1 MINFKVISNKIL
13 KSPTSKMAA
22 KFTGGNIIVALI
34 GAASA
39 IVYGRWIGPEI
50 LGEFNKYGILTG
62 YLTIGIIFVDAAFQR
77 HFPYYLG
84 KNQEKK
90 ALEIA
95 AVAHWWF
102 LILFLGGAIIFAI
115 LASFNLYIKDFRAF
129 CGWTVQILAF
139 GIMTYGLY
147 LGTLYRSN
155 KDFLKLNKNMLVT
168 AGIGIL
174 ALPLVYLFNFFGFAF
189 RKILQDLT
197 NLYMLKKHVPFV
209 AKPKFDKAILI
220 GLFKISLPLQIP
232 VYLDTKLLTASIGLI
247 ILNTQGEKALGVYAM
262 ALMFSGFLMIFSK
275 SLNQIV
281 TTKIALKYG
290 SNDNIKDTFMYI
302 IKPVLK
308 LVLVGILLLLG
319 FVITID
325 PTVAYFLPKYVDSIL
340 IAQILSLEL
349 ILALIRSPF
358 TLFTSSLMFKSLI
371 IQRGLKVLLT
381 FTLLLFFHDSLT
393 QIALVIIFSNFL
405 NVLYGYFVLYKTIKL
420 K

>member
-129 CGWTVQILAF
+129 WGWTVQILAF

-197 NLYMLKKHVPFV
+197 NLYMLKKYVPFV

-220 GLFKISLPLQIP
+220 DLFKISLPLQIP

>member
-1 MINFKVISNKIL
+1 
-13 KSPTSKMAA
+13 
-22 KFTGGNIIVALI
+22 
-34 GAASA
+34 
-39 IVYGRWIGPEI
+39 
-50 LGEFNKYGILTG
+50 
-62 YLTIGIIFVDAAFQR
+62 
-77 HFPYYLG
+77 
-84 KNQEKK
+84 
-90 ALEIA
+90 
-95 AVAHWWF
+95 
-102 LILFLGGAIIFAI
+102 
-115 LASFNLYIKDFRAF
+115 
-129 CGWTVQILAF
+129 
-139 GIMTYGLY
+139 
-147 LGTLYRSN
+147 
-155 KDFLKLNKNMLVT
+155 
-168 AGIGIL
+168 
-174 ALPLVYLFNFFGFAF
+174 
-189 RKILQDLT
+189 
-197 NLYMLKKHVPFV
+197 MLKKHVPFV

>member
-62 YLTIGIIFVDAAFQR
+62 YLTVGIIFVDAAFQR

-84 KNQEKK
+84 KSQEKK

-102 LILFLGGAIIFAI
+102 LILFLAGSIIFVV
-115 LASFNLYIKDFRAF
+115 LASYNLFIKDFRAF
-129 CGWTVQILAF
+129 WGWTVQIFAF

-168 AGIGIL
+168 AGIGLL
-174 ALPLVYLFNFFGFAF
+174 ALPLVYFFNFFGFAF

-197 NLYMLKKHVPFV
+197 NLYMLRKHVPFV
-209 AKPKFDKAILI
+209 VKPKFDKAILI
-220 GLFKISLPLQIP
+220 DLFKISLPLQIP
-232 VYLDTKLLTASIGLI
+232 VYLDTKLLKASIGLI

-262 ALMFSGFLMIFSK
+262 AIMFSGFLMIFSK

-319 FVITID
+319 FIIIID

-371 IQRGLKVLLT
+371 IQRGSKVLFT
-381 FTLLLFFHDSLT
+381 FILLLFFHDSLT
-393 QIALVIIFSNFL
+393 QIVIVIIFSNFL

>member
-197 NLYMLKKHVPFV
+197 NLYMLKKYVPFV

-220 GLFKISLPLQIP
+220 DLFKISLPLQIP

>member
-1 MINFKVISNKIL
+1 MIKKIL

-84 KNQEKK
+84 KSQKKK

-102 LILFLGGAIIFAI
+102 LILFLLGGLIFAT
-115 LASFNLYIKDFRAF
+115 LALYNLFIKDFRAF
-129 CGWTVQILAF
+129 WGWTVQILSF

-168 AGIGIL
+168 AGIGLL
-174 ALPLVYLFNFFGFAF
+174 ALPLVYFFNFFGFAF

-197 NLYMLKKHVPFV
+197 NLYMLRKHVPFV
-209 AKPKFDKAILI
+209 VKPKFDKAILI
-220 GLFKISLPLQIP
+220 DLFKISLPLQIP
-232 VYLDTKLLTASIGLI
+232 VYLDTKLLKASIGLI

-262 ALMFSGFLMIFSK
+262 AIMFSGFLMIFSK

-290 SNDNIKDTFMYI
+290 SNDNIKATFMYI

-319 FVITID
+319 FIIIID

-371 IQRGLKVLLT
+371 IQRGSKVLFT
-381 FTLLLFFHDSLT
+381 FILLLFFHDSLT
-393 QIALVIIFSNFL
+393 QIVIVIIFSNFL